1 MKMEKGQNQNHPVKG
16 SSINIEPIRNKKTIV
31 DLKKLLADKPLD
43 LALFIVGI
51 NTNLRASDLLSLKV
65 SQVRDLKA
73 GDSIELKE
81 KKTKKKKMVT
91 FNGSAIEA
99 IKGLLS
105 SKEYSQDDFL
115 FIGQRG
121 NVLSVP
127 ALNLKIK
134 RWMKR
139 LNLKGNYGCH
149 SLRKTWAFFQYRFFN
164 VQLPI
169 LMKAL
174 NHSSQAITLRYIGIQ
189 DKDMSDVYMN
199 EI

>member
-1 MKMEKGQNQNHPVKG
+1 MKKGQNFNHPKAG
-16 SSINIEPIRNKKTIV
+16 SSINIAPIRSKRTIS

-43 LALFIVGI
+43 YALFVVGI

-65 SQVRDLKA
+65 PQVKDLKP
-73 GDSIELKE
+73 GDSFELKE
-81 KKTKKKKMVT
+81 KKTRKKKMVT
-91 FNGSAIEA
+91 FNGAAIDA
-99 IKGLLS
+99 IRGLLS
-105 SKEYSQDDFL
+105 SREYNQGDYL

-139 LNLKGNYGCH
+139 LNLKENFGCH
-149 SLRKTWAFFQYRFFN
+149 SLRKTWAYFQYRFFN
-164 VQLPI
+164 VKLPM

-189 DKDMSDVYMN
+189 EQEINDIYMN

>member
-1 MKMEKGQNQNHPVKG
+1 MEKGQNTNHPKLG
-16 SSINIEPIRNKKTIV
+16 SSINIEPIRKKSVIA

-43 LALFIVGI
+43 LALLTVGI
-51 NTNLRASDLLSLKV
+51 NTNLRAGDLLSLKV
-65 SQVRDLKA
+65 DDVKDLKP
-73 GDSIELKE
+73 GDSLELKE
-81 KKTKKKKMVT
+81 GKTGKKKRLT
-91 FNGSAIEA
+91 FNNSAMEA
-99 IKGLLS
+99 IQGLINS
-105 SKEYSQDDFL
+105 RDYDPGDHL

-121 NVLSVP
+121 NVLTVP

-139 LNLKGNYGCH
+139 LNLRGNYGCH
-149 SLRKTWAFFQYRFFN
+149 SLRKTWAFHQYRHFN

-189 DKDMSDVYMN
+189 EKELADIYGN

>member
-1 MKMEKGQNQNHPVKG
+1 MKKGQNSNHPVKG
-16 SSINIEPIRNKKTIV
+16 SSINIEPIRKKKTV
-31 DLKKLLADKPLD
+31 ADLKALLKDKPLD
-43 LALFIVGI
+43 LALFVVGI
-51 NTNLRASDLLSLKV
+51 NTNLRASDLLSLTV
-65 SQVRDLKA
+65 DQVKDLKA
-73 GDSIELKE
+73 GDSLELKE
-81 KKTKKKKMVT
+81 RKTSKKKMVT
-91 FNGSAIEA
+91 FNGSAISA
-99 IKGLLS
+99 IQGLID
-105 SKEYSQDDFL
+105 SKDYDSGDYL

-139 LNLKGNYGCH
+139 LNLKGNFGCH
-149 SLRKTWAFFQYRFFN
+149 SLRKTWAFFQHKFFN

-169 LMKAL
+169 LMRAL

-189 DKDMSDVYMN
+189 EDDLNDAYMN

>member
-1 MKMEKGQNQNHPVKG
+1 MQKGQNTNHPVKG
-16 SSINIEPIRNKKTIV
+16 SSINIEPIRKKSTIA
-31 DLKKLLADKPLD
+31 DIKKLLADKPLD
-43 LALFIVGI
+43 LALFTVGI
-51 NTNLRASDLLSLKV
+51 NTNLRASDLLSIKV
-65 SQVRDLKA
+65 DQVKNLKA
-73 GDSIELKE
+73 GDSLELKE
-81 KKTKKKKMVT
+81 RKTRKKKMVT
-91 FNGSAIEA
+91 FNGAAISAIN
-99 IKGLLS
+99 GLLD
-105 SKEYSQDDFL
+105 SKDYDIDDFL

-121 NVLSVP
+121 SVLSVP

-149 SLRKTWAFFQYRFFN
+149 TLRKTWAFFQYRFFN
-164 VQLPI
+164 VQLPM

-189 DKDMSDVYMN
+189 EKELNDVYLN